1 MPTTKTA
8 RLALACTI
16 IYIAGMGVSNLLIYR
31 VLNVG
36 YNDAAFVKT
45 LLPFISLL
53 ALWALG
59 SFLALRNR
67 LTPPDGPRRYPAFLV
82 VFIPLVG
89 MALYYWA
96 THGELTPA
104 FATPLV
110 ATVLIGFAEEM
121 MFRRVLYVGLL
132 QEPQGTQIRGAL
144 LGSAVV
150 FSLLHSVNVLAGLP
164 FPNML
169 LQLVTTFI
177 AGLFYALMYDYTKSI
192 GLMIASHFLWDY
204 LIFSGAVTKIPVFS
218 GVITVLNIAEFV
230 IVVVLLTKRWQQERL
245 SSAQN
250 A

>member
-1 MPTTKTA
+1 MPTTRTA
-8 RLALACTI
+8 RLALICAI
-16 IYIAGMGVSNLLIYR
+16 IYIAGMGISNLLIYR
-31 VLNVG
+31 VLNVS
-36 YNDAAFVKT
+36 YNDAGFVKT
-45 LLPFISLL
+45 ILPFVSLL

-59 SFLALRNR
+59 SFLAMRKQL
-67 LTPPDGPRRYPAFLV
+67 PAPEGPRRYPLFLII
-82 VFIPLVG
+82 FIPVVG
-89 MALYYWA
+89 MTLYYWA

-110 ATVLIGFAEEM
+110 ATALIGFAEEM

-132 QEPQGTQIRGAL
+132 QEPRGTQIRGAL

-150 FSLLHSVNVLAGLP
+150 FSLLHSVNILAGLP

-192 GLMIASHFLWDY
+192 GLMITSHFLWDY
-204 LIFSGAVTKIPVFS
+204 LIFSGAVTKIPVF
-218 GVITVLNIAEFV
+218 GGAITVLNVAELV
-230 IVVVLLTKRWQQERL
+230 IVVVLLMKKRKQEKL
-245 SSAQN
+245 SSAQT